1 MGEKNMPNAII
12 CGVDEN
18 GDVYPLGVKYDHGT
32 GLASL
37 AVSRGAGKNTFSQEY
52 TAAQTATAIIDP
64 GSAQKVCVASV
75 YVAGTGTT
83 GVVSL
88 DFATS
93 EIKVFRHYMTKY
105 NTSFGSDM
113 HIEGAAN
120 ENLGLTTTTG
130 EDTVFIIVNYR
141 LVD

>member
-1 MGEKNMPNAII
+1 MDTVI
-12 CGVDEN
+12 CGVNAD
-18 GDVYPLGVKYDHGT
+18 GDVTPLGMKYDEET

-37 AVSRGAGKNTFSQEY
+37 AVSRGAGKNTFTYEY
-52 TAAQTATAIIDP
+52 TSAQTNTIIVNP
-64 GSAQKVCVASV
+64 GTTQKVCVASV
-75 YVAGTGTT
+75 YVCGDGTT

-93 EIKVFRHYMTKY
+93 AIKVFRHYMTKY
-105 NTSFGSDM
+105 NTGFASDM

-130 EDTVFIIVNYR
+130 TDKVFIIVNYR
-141 LVD
+141 LVS

>member
-1 MGEKNMPNAII
+1 MSNVI
-12 CGVDEN
+12 CGVDKN
-18 GDVYPLGVKYDHGT
+18 GKVYPLGVKYDQT
-32 GLASL
+32 TELASL

-52 TAAQTATAIIDP
+52 AAAQANTVIINPLAT
-64 GSAQKVCVASV
+64 QKVCVASV
-75 YVAGTGTT
+75 FVCGNGAA

-93 EIKVFRHYMTKY
+93 GIKVFRHYMTKY
-105 NTSFGSDM
+105 NNSFGSDM
-113 HIEGAAN
+113 HIEGALN

-130 EDTVFIIVNYR
+130 TDTVFIIVNYR

>member
-1 MGEKNMPNAII
+1 MNSII
-12 CGVDEN
+12 CGVDKN
-18 GDVYPLGVKYDHGT
+18 GKVYPLGVKYDHGT

-52 TAAQTATAIIDP
+52 TAAQTNTVIITP
-64 GSAQKVCVASV
+64 GTAQKVCVASV
-75 YVAGTGTT
+75 FVCGNGTA

-93 EIKVFRHYMTKY
+93 GKKVFRHYMTKY
-105 NTSFGSDM
+105 NQSFGSDM

-120 ENLGLTTTTG
+120 ETLQLTTTTG
-130 EDTVFIIVNYR
+130 ADTVFVVVNYR
-141 LVD
+141 LID

>member
-1 MGEKNMPNAII
+1 MDNII

-18 GDVYPLGVKYDHGT
+18 NRVYPLGVKYDQET

-37 AVSRGAGKNTFSQEY
+37 AISRGAGKNTFSQEY
-52 TAAQTATAIIDP
+52 AAAQTNTVIINP
-64 GSAQKVCVASV
+64 GTTQKVCVASV
-75 YVAGTGTT
+75 YICGDGAA

-93 EIKVFRHYMTKY
+93 GIKVFRHYMDKT
-105 NTSFGSDM
+105 NQSDASDM
-113 HIEGAAN
+113 HVEGAAN
-120 ENLGLTTTTG
+120 ENLQLTTTTG
-130 EDTVFIIVNYR
+130 TDKVFVIVNYR